1 MSVLKHET
9 FDAPAL
15 LGELLLYEARPD
27 YCRETAIM
35 AAADTP
41 VLMGALL
48 VKNADGT
55 FAPWAAGDA
64 DVGGIALRDV
74 PASAEDVSVPVLR
87 RAALVSAAAI
97 HWPDGT
103 SEEQQKTALA
113 ALETIGIVAR

>member
-1 MSVLKHET
+1 MPILKHET
-9 FDAPAL
+9 HEAPAL
-15 LGELLLYEARPD
+15 LGEILLYEAHPD
-27 YCRETAIM
+27 YCRETVTV

-48 VKNADGT
+48 VKKADGT
-55 FAPWAAGDA
+55 LTPWAAGDA
-64 DVGGIALRDV
+64 DVAGIALRDV
-74 PASAEDVSVPVLR
+74 PASAEDVTVPVLR

-97 HWPDGT
+97 QWPDGT